1 MRHFNCPFVVALW
14 QADVSFVSFTTLGI
28 GNQLGTRWKSSRR
41 THFTRLT
48 AGKFDVC
55 RKMFA
60 EKEHQ
65 GQVIKRTRRSTVPRK
80 GLQTASRTA
89 DSRRHK
95 VNYRSQF
102 GRWYLLWSSIVNV
115 RIRLISRD
123 FDPRLHAQA
132 KNRQRSAKERTKDA
146 QATDFIPKIPS
157 LFSKQF
163 SFLNSIAIRVN
174 DDSVFAMSCIKQTV
188 IWPISSETHIDA
200 YFL

>member
-1 MRHFNCPFVVALW
+1 MRHFNCSFVVALW
-14 QADVSFVSFTTLGI
+14 QADVSLVSFTTQGI

-55 RKMFA
+55 RKTFA

-65 GQVIKRTRRSTVPRK
+65 RQVIKRTRRSTVRRK

-102 GRWYLLWSSIVNV
+102 ERWYLLWSSVVNV
-115 RIRLISRD
+115 RIRLISRG
-123 FDPRLHAQA
+123 FWSAPARTSKKPSKVSKRTPERCASHWFHS
-132 KNRQRSAKERTKDA
+132 KNS
-146 QATDFIPKIPS
+146 
-157 LFSKQF
+157 F
-163 SFLNSIAIRVN
+163 SF
-174 DDSVFAMSCIKQTV
+174 FQT
-188 IWPISSETHIDA
+188 IFFSELHCH
-200 YFL
+200 